1 MSEHGIAGLLFDGRR
16 SKGYPARLRRQG
28 QCLLIEY
35 GQGQTLT
42 PPLARVRLG
51 TRVGQADCYLHLPD
65 GAAFETAHGQALAG
79 LLQGVAGVRT
89 GNWLSRLEN
98 SYRLIIAS
106 VLAVLLVVSAGMFH
120 GVPWVAGQITRL
132 VPQELEQM
140 MGRRA
145 LAALESSWLE
155 PSRLDAEHRQR
166 VRQAFAPHL
175 ARFAEQHPGQVR
187 EVLFFSSPGLGAN
200 ALALPGGLIIF
211 TDELL
216 QLAEHDDELVGVLA
230 HEVGHVV
237 HRHGLRNVIQGSMA
251 LWLIMVMTGDLAA
264 ASDLLVTVP
273 ALLVSL
279 NYSRNME
286 RAADD
291 FALRYLP
298 DAGVQPARLAQLM
311 LRLEARSGANDGG
324 RGRSAARLP
333 EWLSSHPGTEQR
345 MERFRS
351 WKGAISPP

>member
-1 MSEHGIAGLLFDGRR
+1 M
-16 SKGYPARLRRQG
+16 RRQG

-51 TRVGQADCYLHLPD
+51 TR
-65 GAAFETAHGQALAG
+65 
-79 LLQGVAGVRT
+79 
-89 GNWLSRLEN
+89 
-98 SYRLIIAS
+98 
-106 VLAVLLVVSAGMFH
+106 
-120 GVPWVAGQITRL
+120 L

-145 LAALESSWLE
+145 LAVLESSWLE

-175 ARFAEQHPGQVR
+175 ARFAVQYPGQIR

-279 NYSRNME
+279 NYSRHME

-298 DAGVQPARLAQLM
+298 DAGVQPVRLAQLM
-311 LRLEARSGANDGG
+311 LRLKARSGADDGG